1 MGSSSES
8 PTSSDLDVEHLD
20 RRPTLSNVHR
30 YTLLLI
36 FCITQFLYTTTNSAL
51 FSAIPT
57 LVRKF
62 DFTQSQ
68 SVWIISAYQLTFASF
83 LLMSGKIS
91 DIYNPKYTFLAGK
104 FILGVICIGLGFV
117 SDGIL
122 FLALRALSGIAASLT
137 VPSALALLIGLFPEP
152 KHQAIAIAALGA
164 WGAIGI
170 VLGLITG
177 ALFVEYT
184 SWSWV
189 FWFVSAV
196 IIPTTFVAAF
206 LIPQQKQSA
215 VRKSGFIKFKSLDVT
230 GISLLT
236 AAVILFIFAVTSG
249 SIAGWGSAMTL
260 VPLVV
265 SIATTAVFFYW
276 EALQP
281 VGCAAVPSST
291 WFIPNFSV
299 LFGTALL
306 PYFWWAN
313 IFTTYVLLWQDV
325 YQWSAMSSAVH
336 MLPIGITA
344 FIFTFAYRVTWLRSL
359 SAKWVILFGAL
370 MMMAALVL
378 FAFADGPDKYWSLVF
393 PGFIIGSAGAMLT
406 NISANIAI
414 FRATPPSMAGT
425 VGAMFNCG
433 LQLGSAVG
441 LAAVGSIQA
450 SVQER
455 HGGLADY
462 RGQSAGFWFMLAC
475 ISLAALAVLV
485 FYRTD
490 TALKIASTVQ
500 VPVVEVKHI
509 SVTLRGGLNPWH
521 EGEAK
526 VESLDVTKEDTQ
538 SYLRFSL
545 HDLRVGEVT

>member
-1 MGSSSES
+1 MDSSLASES
-8 PTSSDLDVEHLD
+8 PTAPARDLEHVV
-20 RRPTLSNVHR
+20 RRPTLSNAHR

-51 FSAIPT
+51 FSAIPS
-57 LVRKF
+57 LVQKF

-91 DIYNPKYTFLAGK
+91 DIYNPKYTFITGK
-104 FILGVICIGLGFV
+104 FILGAISIGLGFAP
-117 SDGIL
+117 DGIL

-137 VPSALALLIGLFPEP
+137 IPSALALLIRFFPEP
-152 KHQAIAIAALGA
+152 RHQAVAIAAFGA
-164 WGAIGI
+164 WGAIGM

-177 ALFVEYT
+177 AFFVEYV

-189 FWFVSAV
+189 FWVVSTV
-196 IIPTTFVAAF
+196 IIPTTLISAI
-206 LIPQQKQSA
+206 LIPSPKKFM
-215 VRKSGFIKFKSLDVT
+215 VRESSFSKFRSLDIT
-230 GISLLT
+230 GISILT
-236 AAVILFIFAVTSG
+236 VAIILFIFAVTTG
-249 SIAGWGSAMTL
+249 SIAGWGSVMTLAPLVISIAMT
-260 VPLVV
+260 V
-265 SIATTAVFFYW
+265 VFFYW

-281 VGCAAVPSST
+281 IECAAVPSST

-313 IFTTYVLLWQDV
+313 IFTTYVSLWQGV
-325 YQWSAMSSAVH
+325 YKWSAMSSAVH

-344 FIFTFAYRVTWLRSL
+344 FIFSFANRVMPPS
-359 SAKWVILFGAL
+359 SAKWLILCGAF

-378 FAFADGPDKYWSLVF
+378 FSFADRPDKYWPLVF

-455 HGGLADY
+455 NGGPGNY
-462 RGQSAGFWFMLAC
+462 QGQSAGFWFMLVC
-475 ISLAALAVLV
+475 ISIAALAVLV
-485 FYRTD
+485 CYHTD
-490 TALKIASTVQ
+490 TAPKIVSKEQ
-500 VPVVEVKHI
+500 LPVVEVKQI
-509 SVTLRGGLNPWH
+509 SVALQKGMAPWP
-521 EGEAK
+521 EGEVR
-526 VESLDVTKEDTQ
+526 VESLDADEGGHAESCV
-538 SYLRFSL
+538 LPAP
-545 HDLRVGEVT
+545 